1 VANRLQERY
10 AEVLLDRIRS
20 DKHPSAT
27 HMDIFESIAPP
38 RQRVE
43 YILHLMETVERD
55 PNPSITLMH
64 RLQGLIAGFGG

>member
-1 VANRLQERY
+1 VANPLQERY

-27 HMDIFESIAPP
+27 HMDMFESIAPP

-43 YILHLMETVERD
+43 YILHLMETIERD

-64 RLQGLIAGFGG
+64 RLQALISGFGS